1 MERKLTF
8 ADYSEVIQNSFKDVN
23 DLKTFNRICVDTYKN
38 KVQKYSVEEANTVI
52 RNKILE
58 IAGLQENPTDRQLRK
73 AFRKTAVREA
83 IFEILEETI
92 DDALITGWGADPFMR
107 KFVDF
112 KTAVLGQK
120 NAFYVKKDCILTISK
135 IAPSHHDIKRQ
146 RLAGGSTRTVAT
158 AHYGAKVYME
168 MSRFLQGVEDWSALV
183 GEITRAFNLYV
194 NTMLHKAVMSAPEQL
209 PVPTKWNVS
218 GQATPANKARFKRLI
233 SDVQLATGSKAMII
247 GTEVALSSLTGFGD
261 VAWAADEAKSDLYK
275 MGRLGTFEGTTI
287 VELPQAFAPNDVEN
301 YLESDDKLLVMPE
314 GIEPFVKFFYEGSE
328 EIVEHSDIAEN
339 ADDTKDYEFK
349 VCMGLETITNAR
361 FGCWTIEE

>member
-8 ADYSEVIQNSFKDVN
+8 AEYSEATQNNFKDVN
-23 DLKTFNRICVDTYKN
+23 DFKVFSKICLDTYKN
-38 KVQKYSVEEANTVI
+38 KLQKYSVEEGNTVI

-58 IAGLQENPTDRQLRK
+58 ALGLPEQPTDRQIRK
-73 AFRKTAVREA
+73 AFRKQSNREM

-92 DDALITGWGADPFMR
+92 DDALITGWGSDPVFR
-107 KFVDF
+107 RLVDF

-120 NAFYVKKDCILTISK
+120 NAFYIKKDCILTISK
-135 IAPSHHDIKRQ
+135 IAPGHHNIKRQ
-146 RLAGGSTRTVAT
+146 RLAGGSTRTVET

-168 MSRFLQGVEDWSALV
+168 MSRFLQNVEDWSELIDA
-183 GEITRAFNLYV
+183 ITRAFTLYV
-194 NTMLHKAVMSAPEQL
+194 NTMLHEAVMSAPTQL
-209 PVPTKWNVS
+209 PVPTKWNLS
-218 GQATPANKARFKRLI
+218 GQATPANKARLKRLI

-261 VAWAADEAKSDLYK
+261 VAWASNEAKSDIYK

-301 YLESDDKLLVMPE
+301 YLESDDKLLVLPE
-314 GIEPFVKFFYEGSE
+314 NLDKLVAFWYEGAEEVIEKSE
-328 EIVEHSDIAEN
+328 VGEN
-339 ADDTKDYEFK
+339 GDDTKDYEFK
-349 VCMGLETITNAR
+349 VCMGLETITSSR